1 MILDPKLKP
10 CRANVIGIDLAETV
24 PARGQ
29 WYFPSYPDSS
39 SFDYNKNVFQE
50 FLNDISSSFSQ
61 YSMVGSDEWSLEA
74 SCMKSN
80 HISLEKVLKY
90 FTRLEVSTADSNRWH
105 AVKLTLAW
113 LRDKS
118 CKATIFLMGTKSI
131 DIDEFATARERF
143 QNVGAALTTGKIFQG
158 KNSRINYP
166 GARQIFDPD
175 KDVIT
180 IQINKLK
187 LEGNRR
193 SGEIIYPACGSQKK
207 LKSLERSNGV
217 NLKTLFQNSL

>member
-1 MILDPKLKP
+1 
-10 CRANVIGIDLAETV
+10 
-24 PARGQ
+24 
-29 WYFPSYPDSS
+29 
-39 SFDYNKNVFQE
+39 
-50 FLNDISSSFSQ
+50 
-61 YSMVGSDEWSLEA
+61 
-74 SCMKSN
+74 MKST

-118 CKATIFLMGTKSI
+118 CKASIFLMGTKSI
-131 DIDEFATARERF
+131 DIDEFATRKRTLS
-143 QNVGAALTTGKIFQG
+143 NVGAALTTGKIFQG

-187 LEGNRR
+187 LEGSRR
-193 SGEIIYPACGSQKK
+193 SGEIILPCLRVSEKIK
-207 LKSLERSNGV
+207 VIREK
-217 NLKTLFQNSL
+217 